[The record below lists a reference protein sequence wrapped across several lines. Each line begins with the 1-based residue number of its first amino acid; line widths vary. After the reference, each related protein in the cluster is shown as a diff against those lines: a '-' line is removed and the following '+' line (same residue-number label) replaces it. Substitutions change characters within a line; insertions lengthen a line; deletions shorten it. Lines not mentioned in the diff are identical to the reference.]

1 MANLTIWQKPAGSCE
16 RFFLPVYGGG
26 AELPV
31 TILTGAQPGPK
42 VVVSAGVHCAEYV
55 GIQAVNELSAEL
67 LPKKLCGTL
76 VLLHLMNP
84 TGFANRTMSMVYED
98 GKNLN
103 RVFPGDSEGTL
114 ADRIA
119 YTVSQ
124 TLLAEA
130 DAYIDLHSGDGYEE
144 LTPYVYY
151 QAAEEP
157 DIMARSRAMAAH
169 VDVPYMVPSRV
180 NSGEAYHGAA
190 LFGVPAILIER
201 GGLGVWRQ
209 REVNACKKDVRN
221 VLRFLGLLDGKPE
234 ERRHTPAQEFAEAVY
249 AKAEHTGCWYPRK
262 KVGESIAAGELLGEV
277 RDCFGSLLQSCHAM
291 SDGVLLYQVRSLNV
305 LQDGTLL
312 AYGLI
317 APRT

>member
-1 MANLTIWQKPAGSCE
+1 MDTATIWQGSPGSCE
-16 RFFLPVYGGG
+16 RVLLPACGGG

-31 TILTGAQPGPK
+31 TVLTGGRPGPK
-42 VVVSAGVHCAEYV
+42 VLVSAGVHSAEFV
-55 GIQAVNELSAEL
+55 GIQAVNELAAEL

-76 VLLHLMNP
+76 VLVHLMNP
-84 TGFANRTMSMVYED
+84 TGFAHRTMSMVYED

-103 RVFPGDSEGTL
+103 RVFPGESAGTL

-124 TLLAEA
+124 TLLSQA
-130 DAYIDLHSGDGYEE
+130 DAHIDLHSGDGYEE

-151 QAAEEP
+151 QATAEP
-157 DIMARSRAMAAH
+157 AVMALSRALAEL

-180 NSGEAYHGAA
+180 NSGEAYHGAE
-190 LFGVPAILIER
+190 LFGVPGILIER

-221 VLRFLGLLDGKPE
+221 VLRFLGLLGGKPE
-234 ERRHTPAQEFAEAVY
+234 ERRHAPAQEMAEVVY

-262 KVGESIAAGELLGEV
+262 KAGESIAAGELLGEV
-277 RDCFGSLLQSCHAM
+277 RDCFGGLLQAYHARL
-291 SDGVLLYQVRSLNV
+291 DGVLLYQVRSLNV
-305 LQDGTLL
+305 IQGGPLL
-312 AYGLI
+312 AYGSF
-317 APRT
+317 APQT